1 MGKRRE
7 GREAAIQFLFARDM
21 QGDEKPEDP
30 EVFWTLHSAKT
41 STRAFAETLIDGV
54 LRHRADIDSRIVPL
68 LQNFR
73 LERLAAVDRNV
84 LRVAAYE
91 LLHCPEVPAPVILNE
106 AIDIAKALSAGESG
120 SFVNGVLDKLARTLR
135 KSEPRPQPAAAP
147 VIEGGP
153 ESTQP
158 LADQ

>member
-21 QGDEKPEDP
+21 QGSEKPAEP
-30 EVFWTLHSAKT
+30 EVFWTLHSAKA
-41 STRAFAETLIDGV
+41 STRAFAESLINGV
-54 LRHRADIDSRIVPL
+54 LQHQPDIDARIAEL

-73 LERLAAVDRNV
+73 MERLAAVDRNV
-84 LRVAAYE
+84 LRVATYE
-91 LLHCPEVPAPVILNE
+91 LLHCPDVPAPVILNE

-135 KSEPRPQPAAAP
+135 NNEPKRPVETLSE
-147 VIEGGP
+147 
-153 ESTQP
+153 
-158 LADQ
+158 D

>member
-21 QGDEKPEDP
+21 QGTEKPESP

-41 STRAFAETLIDGV
+41 STRAFAESLINGV
-54 LRHRADIDSRIVPL
+54 LQNQADIDSRITEL

-84 LRVAAYE
+84 LRVATYE
-91 LLHCPEVPAPVILNE
+91 LLHCPDVPAPVILNE

-120 SFVNGVLDKLARTLR
+120 SFVNGILDKLAKTLR
-135 KSEPRPQPAAAP
+135 KSEVKRSAET
-147 VIEGGP
+147 IGE
-153 ESTQP
+153 
-158 LADQ
+158 D

>member
-21 QGDEKPEDP
+21 QGTEKPESP

-41 STRAFAETLIDGV
+41 STRAFAESLINGV
-54 LRHRADIDSRIVPL
+54 LQNQADIDSRITEL

-84 LRVAAYE
+84 LRVATYE
-91 LLHCPEVPAPVILNE
+91 LLHCPDVPAPVILNE

-120 SFVNGVLDKLARTLR
+120 SFVNGILDKLAKTLR
-135 KSEPRPQPAAAP
+135 KSEVKRNAET
-147 VIEGGP
+147 IGE
-153 ESTQP
+153 
-158 LADQ
+158 D

>member
-7 GREAAIQFLFARDM
+7 GREAAIQFLFARDL
-21 QGDEKPEDP
+21 QGEQKVDDS

-41 STRAFAETLIDGV
+41 STRAFAESLIKGVLEHQEEIDG
-54 LRHRADIDSRIVPL
+54 HIVGIVE
-68 LQNFR
+68 NFR

-91 LLHCPEVPAPVILNE
+91 LLHCPAVPTPVILNE

-120 SFVNGVLDKLARTLR
+120 SFVNGVLDRLAKALR
-135 KSEPRPQPAAAP
+135 KGGPAKDSTPLAPAAA
-147 VIEGGP
+147 
-153 ESTQP
+153 ES
-158 LADQ
+158 AED